1 MKTSMQSISTT
12 DLELVT
18 GGGCLGD
25 VVRGGVLWGLGGGVV
40 GSAFPAIGSTAGMAV
55 GAAFGAGRAL
65 LTSPACNGRSDTPGM
80 PRY

>member
-1 MKTSMQSISTT
+1 MKNSMQSISTN

-18 GGGCLGD
+18 GGGPGCFGA

-40 GSAFPAIGSTAGMAV
+40 GSAIPAIGSSAGLAI

-65 LTSPACNGRSDTPGM
+65 LTSPACTGRE
-80 PRY
+80 